1 MTDAFYSDSSGRSFG
16 SGRGGKGQY
25 DTSLAFS
32 VPLFS
37 YTMPGY
43 RENPS
48 NTDLLGQA
56 AIALGSLGLLATVAY
71 IPFYIGLDGSTVVGR
86 SGGPLETMA
95 GLADSWSRA
104 IGLDECGQMAICDA
118 HANYRDY
125 GILALPIVLF
135 FPG

>member
-1 MTDAFYSDSSGRSFG
+1 
-16 SGRGGKGQY
+16 
-25 DTSLAFS
+25 
-32 VPLFS
+32 
-37 YTMPGY
+37 MPGY

-48 NTDLLGQA
+48 HTDLVAQA
-56 AIALGSLGLLATVAY
+56 ALALGSLGLLATVAY

-86 SGGPLETMA
+86 SGPLETMA

-104 IGLDECGQMAICDA
+104 FGMEECGQMAICDA

-125 GILALPIVLF
+125 GILALPILLL